1 MDSGT
6 SDQAALAFFA
16 APPRQA
22 DAKSA
27 RRHRQGQPAEG
38 RSSGKHG
45 APHAPGLEQPSGP
58 WRMVDAQASERSG
71 INPSELRAS
80 ARRARLPIRQRRF
93 SPALARASA
102 SARRVSSLFAIVCR
116 TGGSAG
122 DGGAQGSAAG
132 RQFLERVGL
141 VSSRCLGSR
150 LFERSTLHLSQRNR
164 GLGRSRHSSRFRE
177 GTQCILS
184 VAATLMVTAS
194 GWGFS
199 SSGVSVRFA
208 SECRAP
214 AGSRETR

>member
-71 INPSELRAS
+71 TNPSELRAS

-102 SARRVSSLFAIVCR
+102 PARRVSSLFAIVCR

-122 DGGAQGSAAG
+122 DGGAQGPCRWTAVSGARWPGLESLLGVAIVRAFDITSFATKSRTRSVPAFVTLSRRDPMHPLG
-132 RQFLERVGL
+132 RRHVDGHRVGMGVL
-141 VSSRCLGSR
+141 VLRR
-150 LFERSTLHLSQRNR
+150 QRSI
-164 GLGRSRHSSRFRE
+164 RF
-177 GTQCILS
+177 
-184 VAATLMVTAS
+184 
-194 GWGFS
+194 
-199 SSGVSVRFA
+199 
-208 SECRAP
+208 
-214 AGSRETR
+214 